1 MYNYIKEAIL
11 YKLLIYNKRYP
22 NSRYLPIFKLIFFL
36 VRCLFYIPKNK
47 KNKDIPARQKISDI
61 YKTKDQDQISKYTI
75 AFEVSGGLGDYLI
88 AANYINAFII
98 NLNIPKENIII
109 IAKKSFR
116 NFIFDGL
123 TKNIQEHNESN
134 LHALYIKIVRFP
146 EILYSNIQESIYKN
160 DEKLIQWIHRQSE
173 FRKKH
178 QKYFKYLPDCDGET
192 AFLCA
197 NIKRKRINQPD
208 ILNDFH
214 LTEDYS
220 YNELKENHA
229 ILNTYNLQKNKF
241 ITIHRGVDTDQTKD
255 STKLWPQEYYNDL
268 IIRLKK
274 IFPKFKIV
282 QLGVS
287 HTRCE
292 TMKNID
298 INLVEKTTL
307 PEIATLLKNA
317 YLHIDCE
324 GGLVHLRH
332 ALKGGKSVVLFGP
345 TLPEFFGYSENI
357 NIRSNSCP
365 FPCEWL
371 IPDWQTTCMRNDQ
384 KHICMKSITP
394 NIVIQQIKD

>member
-1 MYNYIKEAIL
+1 MHNYIKEAIL
-11 YKLLIYNKRYP
+11 YKLLIYKKRYP
-22 NSRYLPIFKLIFFL
+22 NSRYLPIIKLIFFL
-36 VRCLFYIPKNK
+36 VRCLFYIPQKNK
-47 KNKDIPARQKISDI
+47 NIPTRQEIKNINKNNSRHH
-61 YKTKDQDQISKYTI
+61 TSKKTI
-75 AFEVSGGLGDYLI
+75 AFEVAGGLGDYLI
-88 AANYINAFII
+88 AANYINAFRI
-98 NLNIPKENIII
+98 NFKISKENIVI
-109 IAKKSFR
+109 IAKKGFR

-123 TKNIQEHNESN
+123 TKNIQEHDESN

-146 EILYSNIQESIYKN
+146 EILYSNIQTSIYKN
-160 DEKLIQWIHRQSE
+160 DARLIEWIHRQSE
-173 FRKKH
+173 FREKH

-192 AFLCA
+192 ALLCT
-197 NIKRKRINQPD
+197 NIKKKRINQPD

-214 LTEDYS
+214 LTEDYT
-220 YNELKENHA
+220 YNELKENHE
-229 ILNTYNLQKNKF
+229 ILNTHNLQKNKF
-241 ITIHRGVDTDQTKD
+241 ITIHRGVDTDQTNN

-268 IIRLKK
+268 IVKLKE
-274 IFPKFKIV
+274 IFPEFKIV

-287 HTRCE
+287 HARCE

-307 PEIATLLKNA
+307 PDITTLLKNA

-371 IPDWQTTCMRNDQ
+371 VSDWQTTCMRNDQ

-394 NIVIQQIKD
+394 DIVIQKIKS